1 MNTSISRLTPV
12 AVLML
17 LAVTVSAQVDQRAN
31 EILKSV
37 SSKYKSYTSLQA
49 SFTLNRLDQ
58 KTKKTE
64 KFDGNIT
71 LSGVRYQ
78 FSMADQTVICDG
90 KTTWTFLKE
99 VNEIQI
105 SDNKPAEGAI
115 TPTNIFTLYEKGFK
129 SKFMGEKA
137 IGKSTVQQIELTP
150 EDTRKSYFKIV
161 LTIDKTGKYV
171 REARIFEKSG
181 SITTYSIVKFTPN
194 ASLAAD
200 SFTFNKAKFPGAEIV
215 DLR

>member
-1 MNTSISRLTPV
+1 MNLHRL
-12 AVLML
+12 LS
-17 LAVTVSAQVDQRAN
+17 LALSFFFSLHCSAQVDQRAN

-37 SSKYKSYTSLQA
+37 SAKYKSYTSLQA

-58 KTKKTE
+58 KTQKSE
-64 KFDGNIT
+64 KYEGSIS
-71 LSGVRYQ
+71 LSGIRYQ

-90 KTTWTFLKE
+90 KTTWTYLKE
-99 VNEIQI
+99 ANEVQI

-129 SKFMGEKA
+129 SKFMGEKTA
-137 IGKSTVQQIELTP
+137 GKSTVQQIELTP
-150 EDTRKSYFKIV
+150 EDSRKSFFKIL
-161 LTIDKTGKYV
+161 LTIDKSGKYV

-181 SITTYSIVKFTPN
+181 SITTYSIVKFSPN
-194 ASLAAD
+194 TSLAVD
-200 SFTFNKAKFPGAEIV
+200 VFSFNKAKFPGAEIV